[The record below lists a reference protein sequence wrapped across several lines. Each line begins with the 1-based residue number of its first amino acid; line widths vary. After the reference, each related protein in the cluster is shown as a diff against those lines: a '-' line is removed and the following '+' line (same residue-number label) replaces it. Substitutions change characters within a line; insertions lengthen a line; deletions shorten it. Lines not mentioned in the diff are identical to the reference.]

1 MPQSELSRILNHR
14 LKPRIIELWQALA
27 PLQSVVSFM
36 STGAHPDDEKSA
48 MLAALGLR
56 DGLDLSY
63 ACSTRGEGG
72 QNDIGTES
80 GVALGVLRTAE
91 MEKACEVL
99 NMTQY
104 WLSQYADDS
113 ISDFGFSKSGSDTL
127 ATWGRERT
135 LYRFVEIVRT
145 ERPDIICPTFLNVPG
160 QHGHHRAMTE
170 VAHLVMDLA
179 ADPAFSTGQRV
190 WQVKKL
196 YLPAWSGA
204 GQAYDDD
211 LPPPPETLRIAGGGR
226 DPVSGFSYAQI
237 GQQSRAFHRSQGMGR
252 WVSSEIVHDWPLHLA
267 DSRVDGPD
275 NELSSGLA
283 ATLKD
288 LDFADAQA
296 HFDVAREAFPDVAVI
311 LQEVSAGLA
320 ILKSADIPVEYAHKL
335 QRKIIQASRV
345 IRIAAGVDVD
355 ACLDRDVLQN
365 GESTSFN
372 ISLVSDVANVKAE
385 LILPKGWREKD
396 GQLHLDNAELSAALP
411 DYYCVDNP
419 SLPCIEISVNTHGV
433 SSGSRLPLAQAPVIL
448 PTTRSAVDPSV
459 EILNLNTNR
468 RLVTVRVDCL
478 SPVSRVS
485 AEAKFQ
491 TPAGWSVTA
500 EHGNFSIDIGDA
512 VPGSYRLPLLIDG
525 KPSLST
531 RIIGHA
537 YEHITPRALSFATE
551 LQVHILDCALPKAKI
566 AYVGGGND
574 NVDFWLQ
581 RAGFDITA
589 LTVEDLMSETI
600 LQSYDTLIIGILA
613 MKFREGLSDAMPQVH
628 QWVKAGGNL
637 LTLYHRPW
645 DNWNA
650 HTTPLKRIEIGQP
663 SLRWRVTDQHAAV
676 THLADDHPILHYPNR
691 IEATDWQGWHK
702 ERGLY
707 FASSWD
713 NSYVP
718 LIEMA
723 DPDEA
728 PLQGALL
735 SAEIG
740 SGRHSHCALILHHQL
755 AKGVPGA
762 YRLMANLLAPSD

>member
-91 MEKACEVL
+91 MEKAC
-99 NMTQY
+99 
-104 WLSQYADDS
+104 D
-113 ISDFGFSKSGSDTL
+113 
-127 ATWGRERT
+127 
-135 LYRFVEIVRT
+135 
-145 ERPDIICPTFLNVPG
+145 PG

-170 VAHLVMDLA
+170 AAHLVMDLA

-762 YRLMANLLAPSD
+762 YRLMANLLAPSDCS